1 MRGNPA
7 DASPALL
14 TPSTIRCHPDLTLR
28 GGTSRRRFLTWSALV
43 AGLAFTPGLLGGTSP
58 ALPTPAHPAGVFG
71 LGVASGDPLPDGV
84 VLWTRLSRNPFAP
97 GGGMG
102 PRPVRVDWEIAA
114 DESMTRIVR
123 RGTVHATAEWG
134 HSVHVDVR
142 GLAPAAD
149 YFYRF
154 RALGEVSTIGRT
166 RTAPA
171 PFARVEKMTV
181 AVASCQNWSDGYYHA
196 YADLAAHAPDVVLH
210 LGDYIYEKP
219 IPVHGGA
226 RPEAVLP
233 LSATREAVDLD
244 DYRERYALYKS
255 DPDLQL
261 AHAMTP
267 FVITFDDH
275 EVDNNWAAAIPE
287 DHTPLTAFALRR
299 ARALRAWWENTPVR
313 VAARP
318 NGTVIRAHRRL
329 GFGDLVDLTLLDT
342 RNHRSD
348 QANGDNDTGQ
358 NARTADASRTILGAE
373 QERWALDGFAS
384 SRHRWNVLAQQV
396 PMADL
401 ARTVGSTRAVSMDGW
416 SGYEASR
423 SRILGGAADRGVR
436 NLVSLAG
443 DIHRSVV
450 ADLRTSYTDE
460 SPARGVEL
468 AATSITSGGDG
479 EDSDDG
485 DRRLKEASPH
495 VRFGN
500 SQRGYLLNRIHSDRW
515 EAEFRVA
522 PSVRSPRGTLRR
534 RALITIPDSTSEV
547 DVV

>member
-1 MRGNPA
+1 M
-7 DASPALL
+7 
-14 TPSTIRCHPDLTLR
+14 
-28 GGTSRRRFLTWSALV
+28 GTSRRRFLGWSALV
-43 AGLAFTPGLLGGTSP
+43 TGLAFTPGLLGGTSP
-58 ALPTPAHPAGVFG
+58 AVPAPAHSGGVFG

-102 PRPVRVDWEIAA
+102 TGPVRVDWEVAA

-123 RGTVHATAEWG
+123 RGSVHATSEWG

-154 RALGEVSTIGRT
+154 RALGEISTVGRT

-171 PFARVEKMTV
+171 PYARVDTLTLAM
-181 AVASCQNWSDGYYHA
+181 ASCQNWADGYYHA

-219 IPVHGGA
+219 IPARGGA
-226 RPEAVLP
+226 RNAAALP
-233 LSATREAVDLD
+233 LSATREAVDLE
-244 DYRERYALYKS
+244 DYRGRYALYKS

-261 AHAMTP
+261 AHATAP

-275 EVDNNWAAAIPE
+275 EVDNNWAGAVAE
-287 DHTPLTAFALRR
+287 DYAPLTAFALRR

-313 VAARP
+313 IAARP
-318 NGTVIRAHRRL
+318 SGTVIRAHRRL

-342 RNHRSD
+342 RSHRSD

-358 NARTADASRTILGAE
+358 NASTADPSRTILGTE
-373 QERWALDGFAS
+373 QERWLLDGFAS
-384 SRHRWNVLAQQV
+384 SRHRWDVLAQQV

-423 SRILGGAADRGVR
+423 ARVLDGAADRGVR

-450 ADLRTSYTDE
+450 ADLRTSYTAE
-460 SPARGVEL
+460 SATRGVEL

-500 SQRGYLLNRIHSDRW
+500 SQRGYLLNRIHADRW
-515 EAEFRVA
+515 EAEFRVG
-522 PSVRSPRGTLRR
+522 PSVRSPHGTPPRQV
-534 RALITIPDSTSEV
+534 IIPTPDSTPRGEMV
-547 DVV
+547 

>member
-1 MRGNPA
+1 M
-7 DASPALL
+7 
-14 TPSTIRCHPDLTLR
+14 
-28 GGTSRRRFLTWSALV
+28 GTSRRRFLGWSALV
-43 AGLAFTPGLLGGTSP
+43 AGLAFSPDVLGGRPP
-58 ALPTPAHPAGVFG
+58 AVPTPAQSAGVFG
-71 LGVASGDPLPDGV
+71 LGVASGDPLPDGI

-97 GGGMG
+97 GGGME
-102 PRPVRVDWEIAA
+102 PRPVRVDWEVAA

-123 RGTVHATAEWG
+123 RGTVHATPEWG

-149 YFYRF
+149 HFYRF
-154 RALGEVSTIGRT
+154 RALGEISTVGRT

-171 PFARVEKMTV
+171 PSAHVDTLTL
-181 AVASCQNWSDGYYHA
+181 AVATCQNWADGYYQA

-219 IPVHGGA
+219 IPAQGGA
-226 RPEAVLP
+226 RTTAALP
-233 LSATREAVDLD
+233 LSSTREAVDLD

-261 AHAMTP
+261 AHAMAP

-275 EVDNNWAAAIPE
+275 EVDNNWAAAVPE
-287 DHTPLTAFALRR
+287 DDTPPVPFALRR
-299 ARALRAWWENTPVR
+299 ARALRAWWENSPVR
-313 VAARP
+313 VTARP
-318 NGTVIRAHRRL
+318 NGTVVRAHRRL

-342 RNHRSD
+342 RSHRSD

-358 NARTADASRTILGAE
+358 NQHTADPSRTILGAE
-373 QERWALDGFAS
+373 QERWLLDGFAS
-384 SRHRWNVLAQQV
+384 SRHRWDVLAQQV

-423 SRILGGAADRGVR
+423 ARILDGATDRGVR

-450 ADLRTSYTDE
+450 ADLRTSYTDD
-460 SPARGVEL
+460 SAVRGVEL

-515 EAEFRVA
+515 EAEFRVT
-522 PSVRSPRGTLRR
+522 PSVRSPRGTLHR
-534 RALITIPDSTSEV
+534 RALITIPDSTAEV